1 MKSYSLKLSFT
12 SLFFV
17 LVIFYGSTGD
27 KARAS
32 SSGPPASHTSAPG
45 EQNCA
50 ISGCH
55 TSQVNGGSGTLTLSG
70 LPEIGYVINER
81 YDVTVTLRQVGQK
94 AFGFELT
101 CLTIKGARRA
111 SSMCWSRRAQKSC
124 QALSAGINASISLT
138 Y

>member
-12 SLFFV
+12 SLFCV
-17 LVIFYGSTGD
+17 LVIFCGSSGD

-55 TSQVNGGSGTLTLSG
+55 TSQVNSGRGTLTISG
-70 LPEIGYVINER
+70 LPEIGYVPNER
-81 YDVTVTLRQVGQK
+81 YDVTIALNQTGQR
-94 AFGFELT
+94 AFGFEMTVLDDQ
-101 CLTIKGARRA
+101 GR
-111 SSMCWSRRAQKSC
+111 M
-124 QALSAGINASISLT
+124 AGEFDV
-138 Y
+138 